1 MTVNYEAWSE
11 QVTRLYHALSELR
24 AATSDLAIAPP
35 DGEEWFSLLEHKLL
49 PQLRLQP
56 RLVVAVVGGTNI
68 GKSAV
73 FNQLAGENASASG
86 PLAAGTRH
94 PVCLAPPNGDSSGDD
109 GGHNSGG
116 DGGEQLAQIFEG
128 FTLRR
133 WQSADDP
140 LMPSDEHLLFW
151 RVGEAVPP
159 RLLLLDT
166 PDIDSDAVVN
176 WQRAEHVRQV
186 ADVLIAVLTQ
196 QKYNDAAVKRFFRKA
211 AEADKS
217 VIVVFNQCDLEHDA
231 EHWPRWLATLTS
243 ETGIW
248 PAQVYVIPYD
258 RRAAQERRLA
268 FYAVGP
274 NAQLPL
280 GEAASLREELARL
293 HFDAIKV
300 RAFRGA
306 MARVLDLVAGAPAYL
321 ARVRHSAADFSAAA
335 EALADSQVGRV
346 HWPTLPA
353 RLVVEEIQCWWDDR
367 RNPVPRKLHQV
378 YRRVGQTV
386 TWPVRRAWQAR
397 YPERDPL
404 DSFRVRE
411 REVIVEA
418 IERLLDELERLARLG
433 NDVLRPRLQ
442 AILGGASRQA
452 LLARVTAAHAALP
465 AVGDEY
471 REYLRAELDRWSEG
485 NPRAINVLRSLD
497 QALAFAR
504 PAITLSLALGGWF
517 LAGDVVGHAAAQVA
531 GHTAGHLATEAAIAG
546 GVTGGGEA
554 VVSAT
559 GEGLKHAAAR
569 LFQRLQTHYA
579 EMRAEWLGGWL
590 ERELLGAPIGELRRG
605 AALVDSAPYR
615 QAKDA
620 LLALGAMATGDT

>member
-11 QVTRLYHALSELR
+11 QVTRLDHALSELR
-24 AATSDLAIAPP
+24 ASTADLDIASPE
-35 DGEEWFSLLEHKLL
+35 GEEWFSLLEHKLL
-49 PQLRLQP
+49 PQLRLKP

-94 PVCLAPPNGDSSGDD
+94 PVCLVPPGDD
-109 GGHNSGG
+109 GG
-116 DGGEQLAQIFEG
+116 DDCRQLSQIFEG

-140 LMPSDEHLLFW
+140 LTPSDEHLLFW
-151 RVGEAVPP
+151 RMGEAVPP

-211 AEADKS
+211 AEADKA
-217 VIVVFNQCDLEHDA
+217 VIVVFNQCDLELDA
-231 EHWPRWLATLTS
+231 EHWPRWLATLTA
-243 ETGIW
+243 ETGVW
-248 PAQVYVIPYD
+248 PAKVYVVAYD
-258 RRAAQERRLA
+258 RRAAQERRLS

-274 NAQLPL
+274 NGQLPP
-280 GEAASLREELARL
+280 GEAASLRDELARL

-306 MARVLDLVAGAPAYL
+306 MARVLDPATGAPAYL
-321 ARVRHSAADFSAAA
+321 ARVRHSAADFAAAA
-335 EALADSQVGRV
+335 EALAASQVARV
-346 HWPTLPA
+346 SWPTLPA
-353 RLVVEEIQCWWDDR
+353 RLVVDEIQAWWDDR
-367 RNPVPRKLHQV
+367 RNPLPRKLHQV

-386 TWPVRRAWQAR
+386 TWPVRRVWQAR
-397 YPERDPL
+397 HPERDPL
-404 DSFRVRE
+404 DSFRLRE
-411 REVIVEA
+411 REVIIEA

-433 NDVLRPRLQ
+433 NDILRPRLQ
-442 AILGGASRQA
+442 TLLGGASRQA
-452 LLARVTAAHAALP
+452 LLARVIAAHTALP

-471 REYLRAELDRWSEG
+471 RDYLRGELDRWSEG

-504 PAITLSLALGGWF
+504 PAITLTLALGGWF

-579 EMRAEWLGGWL
+579 EMRADWLAGWL
-590 ERELLGAPIGELRRG
+590 ERELLGAHVAELRRG
-605 AALVDSAPYR
+605 AALVESAAYR
-615 QAKDA
+615 EAKAA
-620 LLALGAMATGDT
+620 LVSLESMRQVDG

>member
-1 MTVNYEAWSE
+1 MSVNYEAWSE
-11 QVTRLYHALSELR
+11 QVTRLYHALTELR
-24 AATSDLAIAPP
+24 TATTDLGIAPP

-49 PQLRLQP
+49 PQLRLKP

-94 PVCLAPPNGDSSGDD
+94 PVCLVPPCRENGGDD
-109 GGHNSGG
+109 DVVGA
-116 DGGEQLAQIFEG
+116 DCEQLAQIFEG

-140 LMPSDEHLLFW
+140 LTPSDEHLLFW

-166 PDIDSDAVVN
+166 PDIDSDAIAN

-211 AEADKS
+211 AEADKA

-243 ETGIW
+243 ETGVW
-248 PAQVYVIPYD
+248 PAQVYVVAYD
-258 RRAAQERRLA
+258 RRAAQEQRLS
-268 FYAVGP
+268 FHAVGP
-274 NAQLPL
+274 NAQLPP
-280 GEAASLREELARL
+280 GDPASLRDELARL

-300 RAFRGA
+300 RTFRGA
-306 MARVLDLVAGAPAYL
+306 MARVLDSAAGAPAYL
-321 ARVRHSAADFSAAA
+321 ARVRHSAADFAAAA
-335 EALADSQVGRV
+335 EALAGSQVARV
-346 HWPTLPA
+346 NWPTLPA
-353 RLVVEEIQCWWDDR
+353 RLVVEEIQAWWDDR
-367 RNPVPRKLHQV
+367 RNPLPRKLHQV
-378 YRRVGQTV
+378 YRSVGQTV
-386 TWPVRRAWQAR
+386 TWPVRRAWRAR
-397 YPERDPL
+397 HPEKDPL
-404 DSFRVRE
+404 DNFRLRE
-411 REVIVEA
+411 REVIIEA

-433 NDVLRPRLQ
+433 NDILRPRLQ
-442 AILGGASRQA
+442 ALLGGASRQA
-452 LLARVTAAHAALP
+452 LLARVTTAHDGLP
-465 AVGDEY
+465 AVDDEY
-471 REYLRAELDRWSEG
+471 RDYLRRELDRWSEG
-485 NPRAINVLRSLD
+485 NPRAISLLRSLD
-497 QALAFAR
+497 QAMAFAR
-504 PAITLSLALGGWF
+504 PAITLTLALGGWF

-579 EMRAEWLGGWL
+579 QMRAEWLAGWL
-590 ERELLGAPIGELRRG
+590 ERELLGASIGELRRG
-605 AALVDSAPYR
+605 AALTDSVAYR
-615 QAKDA
+615 EAKDS
-620 LLALGAMATGDT
+620 LLALEGI